1 MQLSHLL
8 LKDTQRL
15 LCRLRKVGK
24 CVRLDAA
31 LAGRLAANG
40 RAEELGETLQPA
52 GAVIRRLARLSELAN
67 LELTRFT
74 RLDRVPK
81 QIEILTHHAHLSLD
95 GILLLT

>member
-24 CVRLDAA
+24 PVLGIPAS
-31 LAGRLAANG
+31 RLATNG
-40 RAEELGETLQPA
+40 RAEDVGETLQPA
-52 GAVIRRLARLSELAN
+52 EAVIRRLTRLSELAN